1 MTINLKT
8 LKCGECGSAD
18 LRRQAPN
25 EYICGHCGSVTL
37 VEDQVSQRLERML
50 AQVTDAARQR
60 LRHEDSAR
68 RRSVATHAVGWGVGL
83 GLLVAVVTVAVT
95 LLGDRPSKPG
105 PAVPA
110 TIATPARPTLPRSIP
125 TDALKLDEPRQVLV
139 RRGSSS
145 SAKLLVTA
153 RNTHDAPLQ
162 RSSIEAA
169 FFDET
174 QSLGKRSQ
182 SLPLETIAPGESLPV
197 LIDLPSQGTVTRQ
210 DLQVRP
216 LSTPHRSVAAPALK
230 FARAR
235 LVQVG
240 DDELRFV
247 GRIVNDREGTLA
259 GVEALVTLLDD
270 SGAVIGLGHGYGSAG
285 ELRPGQRTSMDF
297 GVQRFGRGNVAAW
310 EVRVGYS
317 VLQADGGRAVAS
329 SPERAVRTAASPERI
344 APLPAGSEDLLAT
357 EAERFDPAQLEL
369 LPITALRDNT
379 QRPIHVTEL
388 VNRSTD
394 TIALSP
400 ALLLTPLD
408 GARAGRPI
416 VIAEGG
422 MLYPGER
429 LPIVLQPYGV
439 EKVTG
444 WRTEWKPIRKAALPG
459 PRPALEVAVT
469 GTQAQEGSALVNFT
483 HRYRTRYVEVTGTV
497 HNPGPG
503 VVRKLQL
510 WVMLRDAQ
518 GRLAGFQR
526 VGQLPAASAGD
537 SVPFSARIELW
548 GRDFAKV
555 TTLLQAE

>member
-1 MTINLKT
+1 MTIDLKT

-25 EYICGHCGSVTL
+25 QYVCGHCGSVTL
-37 VEDQVSQRLERML
+37 VEDQVSERLERML
-50 AQVTDAARQR
+50 GQVADAARR
-60 LRHEDSAR
+60 RMADEDRAQR
-68 RRSVATHAVGWGVGL
+68 RRVATHAVGWGLGIGL
-83 GLLVAVVTVAVT
+83 TVAVVAVAVS
-95 LLGDRPSKPG
+95 LLNQRPAP
-105 PAVPA
+105 PAPVA
-110 TIATPARPTLPRSIP
+110 VPARPTLPRSIP
-125 TDALKLDEPRQVLV
+125 PEALKLDEPRQVLV
-139 RRGSSS
+139 HRGSSS
-145 SAKLLVTA
+145 ASGKLLVMV

-162 RSSIEAA
+162 RASIEAA

-197 LIDLPSQGTVTRQ
+197 LIDLPSQGTATRQ

-240 DDELRFV
+240 DGELRFV
-247 GRIVNDREGTLA
+247 GRIVNDRDVTLA

-270 SGAVIGLGHGYGSAG
+270 SGAVVGVGHGHGSG
-285 ELRPGQRTSMDF
+285 SDLKPGQRSTLDF
-297 GVQRFGRGNVAAW
+297 GVQRFGRGNVVAW

-317 VLQADGGRAVAS
+317 VLQADGVRAVAN
-329 SPERAVRTAASPERI
+329 SPDRGVRTAAGPERI
-344 APLPAGSEDLLAT
+344 PPLPAGSEDLLAT
-357 EAERFDPAQLEL
+357 DAERFDPTQLEL
-369 LPITALRDNT
+369 LPVTALRDNT
-379 QRPIHVTEL
+379 QRLIHVTEL

-394 TIALSP
+394 AIALSP
-400 ALLLTPLD
+400 AVLLTPLD
-408 GARAGRPI
+408 GARAGRPL
-416 VIAEGG
+416 VVAEAG

-429 LPIVLQPYGV
+429 LPILLQPYGV
-439 EKVTG
+439 PQVTG

-459 PRPALEVAVT
+459 PRPALEVSIT
-469 GTQAQEGSALVNFT
+469 GTKGMEGSALVNFT
-483 HRYRTRYVEVTGTV
+483 QRYRTRYVEVTGTV

-503 VVRKLQL
+503 IVRKLQL

-537 SVPFSARIELW
+537 SVPFSASVELW

-555 TTLLQAE
+555 TTLVQAE

>member
-1 MTINLKT
+1 MTIDLKT

-18 LRRQAPN
+18 LRRQSSN
-25 EYICGHCGSVTL
+25 QYVCGHCGSVTL
-37 VEDQVSQRLERML
+37 VEDQVSERLERML

-60 LRHEDSAR
+60 LVHEDSAR
-68 RRSVATHAVGWGVGL
+68 RRRVATHAVGWGVGL
-83 GLLVAVVTVAVT
+83 GLMVAVVTVAVT
-95 LLGDRPSKPG
+95 LLGGDRPPKPAQG
-105 PAVPA
+105 VVSMPSRPA
-110 TIATPARPTLPRSIP
+110 LPRGIP
-125 TDALKLDEPRQVLV
+125 PEALKLDEPRQVLV

-145 SAKLLVTA
+145 AAKLLVMA

-182 SLPLETIAPGESLPV
+182 GLPLETIAPGESLPV

-210 DLQVRP
+210 DLLVRP
-216 LSTPHRSVAAPALK
+216 LSTPHRSVVAPALK

-270 SGAVIGLGHGYGSAG
+270 SGAVIGLGHGYGSAS

-329 SPERAVRTAASPERI
+329 SPERAVRTQAGPERI
-344 APLPAGSEDLLAT
+344 APLPAGSEDLLAS
-357 EAERFDPAQLEL
+357 EAERFDLAQLEL
-369 LPITALRDNT
+369 LPVTALRDDT
-379 QRPIHVTEL
+379 QRPIHITEL

-394 TIALSP
+394 AIALSP

-416 VIAEGG
+416 VIAEAG

-429 LPIVLQPYGV
+429 LPILLQPYGV
-439 EKVTG
+439 ERVTG

-537 SVPFSARIELW
+537 SVPFSARIDVW

-555 TTLLQAE
+555 TTLVQAE

>member
-1 MTINLKT
+1 MTIDLKT

-25 EYICGHCGSVTL
+25 QYVCGHCGSVTL
-37 VEDQVSQRLERML
+37 VEDQVSERLERML
-50 AQVTDAARQR
+50 GQVADAARR
-60 LRHEDSAR
+60 RMADEDRAQR
-68 RRSVATHAVGWGVGL
+68 RRVATHAVGWGLGL
-83 GLLVAVVTVAVT
+83 GLTVAVVTVAVT
-95 LLGDRPSKPG
+95 LLGQRPAPTA
-105 PAVPA
+105 AVVVQP
-110 TIATPARPTLPRSIP
+110 RPTLPRGIP
-125 TDALKLDEPRQVLV
+125 PEALKLDEPRQVLV

-145 SAKLLVTA
+145 AGKLLVMA

-162 RSSIEAA
+162 RASIEAA

-174 QSLGKRSQ
+174 QSLVKRSQ
-182 SLPLETIAPGESLPV
+182 SLPLETIAPGEVLPV
-197 LIDLPSQGTVTRQ
+197 LIDLPSQGTATRQ

-216 LSTPHRSVAAPALK
+216 LSAPHRSVAAPALK

-235 LVQVG
+235 LLQVG
-240 DDELRFV
+240 DEDLRFV
-247 GRIVNDREGTLA
+247 GRIVNDRDVTLA

-270 SGAVIGLGHGYGSAG
+270 SGAVIGMGHGYGSG
-285 ELRPGQRTSMDF
+285 SELKPGDRSTLDF
-297 GVQRFGRGNVAAW
+297 GVQRFGRGNVVAW

-317 VLQADGGRAVAS
+317 VLQGDGGRAVAA
-329 SPERAVRTAASPERI
+329 SPDRVVRTAAGPERI
-344 APLPAGSEDLLAT
+344 PPLPAGSDDLLAT

-369 LPITALRDNT
+369 LPIAAVRDNT
-379 QRPIHVTEL
+379 QRLIHVTEL
-388 VNRSTD
+388 VNRSTEA
-394 TIALSP
+394 IALSP

-408 GARAGRPI
+408 GARAGRPM
-416 VIAEGG
+416 VVAEGG

-429 LPIVLQPYGV
+429 LPILLQPYGV

-459 PRPALEVAVT
+459 PRPALEVSIDK
-469 GTQAQEGSALVNFT
+469 TQAVEGSALVNFT
-483 HRYRTRYVEVTGTV
+483 QRYRTRYIDVAGTV

-503 VVRKLQL
+503 IVRKLQL

-518 GRLAGFQR
+518 GRLAGFHR

-537 SVPFSARIELW
+537 SVPFSASVELW

-555 TTLLQAE
+555 TTLVQAE

>member
-25 EYICGHCGSVTL
+25 EYACGHCGSVTL

-50 AQVTDAARQR
+50 AQVTDAARER
-60 LRHEDSAR
+60 LALEDGAR

-83 GLLVAVVTVAVT
+83 GLLVAVVTAAVT
-95 LLGDRPSKPG
+95 LLGNRPGKPG
-105 PAVPA
+105 PA
-110 TIATPARPTLPRSIP
+110 TLATPARPTLPRSIP
-125 TDALKLDEPRQVLV
+125 PEALKLGEPRQVLV

-145 SAKLLVTA
+145 AAKLLVMA

-174 QSLGKRSQ
+174 QGLGKRSQ

-210 DLQVRP
+210 DLLVRP

-235 LVQVG
+235 LVQLG
-240 DDELRFV
+240 DEELRFV

-259 GVEALVTLLDD
+259 GMEALVTLLDD
-270 SGAVIGLGHGYGSAG
+270 SGAVIGLGHGYGSAS
-285 ELRPGQRTSMDF
+285 ELRPGQRTSLDF
-297 GVQRFGRGNVAAW
+297 GVQRFGRGDVAAW

-317 VLQADGGRAVAS
+317 LLQADGGRAVAS
-329 SPERAVRTAASPERI
+329 SPERAVRTAGGPERI

-369 LPITALRDNT
+369 LPIAALRDNT

-394 TIALSP
+394 AIALSP

-416 VIAEGG
+416 VIAEAG

-429 LPIVLQPYGV
+429 LPILLQPYGV

-459 PRPALEVAVT
+459 PRPALEVAIT
-469 GTQAQEGSALVNFT
+469 GTQGVEGSALVNFT
-483 HRYRTRYVEVTGTV
+483 QRYRTRYVDVTGTV

-518 GRLAGFQR
+518 GRLAGFKR

-537 SVPFSARIELW
+537 SVPFSASVELW
-548 GRDFAKV
+548 GREAAKV
-555 TTLLQAE
+555 TTLIQAE

>member
-8 LKCGECGSAD
+8 LKCGECGGGD
-18 LRRQAPN
+18 LRRQGPD
-25 EYICGHCGSVTL
+25 EYVCGHCGSVSL
-37 VEDQVSQRLERML
+37 VEHEVSERLERML
-50 AQVTDAARQR
+50 AQVTKAAGQA
-60 LRHEDSAR
+60 LSADEGAR
-68 RRSVATHAVGWGVGL
+68 RRRIVSHALGWGL
-83 GLLVAVVTVAVT
+83 GLGLVVAVVTIAVT
-95 LLGDRPSKPG
+95 RLGDRPRSPPPG
-105 PAVPA
+105 VA
-110 TIATPARPTLPRSIP
+110 TLPARPALPRSVP
-125 TDALKLDEPRQVLV
+125 PDALKLDEPRQVLV

-145 SAKLLVTA
+145 SGKLLVMA

-162 RSSIEAA
+162 RASIEAA

-182 SLPLETIAPGESLPV
+182 SLPLETIAPGEVLPV

-235 LVQVG
+235 LVQAG
-240 DDELRFV
+240 DDDARFV
-247 GRIVNDREGTLA
+247 GRIVNDREGTIA

-270 SGAVIGLGHGYGSAG
+270 SGAVIGVGHGYGGSG
-285 ELRPGQRTSMDF
+285 ELKPGQRTALDF
-297 GVQRFGRGNVAAW
+297 SVQRFGRGEVAAW

-317 VLQADGGRAVAS
+317 LLQPDGVRAVAS
-329 SPERAVRTAASPERI
+329 SPDRAQRTGGGPERI
-344 APLPAGSEDLLAT
+344 APLPTSGEDLLAT
-357 EAERFDPAQLEL
+357 EAERFDVQQLEL
-369 LPITALRDNT
+369 LPVAALRDNT

-388 VNRSTD
+388 VNRSSD
-394 TIALSP
+394 AIVLSP
-400 ALLLTPLD
+400 ALLLTPMD
-408 GARAGRPI
+408 GARPGRPI
-416 VIAEGG
+416 VVAEAG

-429 LPIVLQPYGV
+429 LPILLQPYGV
-439 EKVTG
+439 ERVTG
-444 WRTEWKPIRKAALPG
+444 WRTEWKPMRKAALPG
-459 PRPALEVAVT
+459 SRPALEVAIT
-469 GTQAQEGSALVNFT
+469 GTQALEGSALVNFT

-503 VVRKLQL
+503 IVRKLGL
-510 WVMLRDAQ
+510 WVMLRDTQ

-537 SVPFSARIELW
+537 SVPFSARIDLW

>member
-8 LKCGECGSAD
+8 LKCGECGSGD
-18 LRRQAPN
+18 LRRQAQD
-25 EYICGHCGSVTL
+25 EYVCGHCGSVSL
-37 VEDQVSQRLERML
+37 VEHSVSRRLERML
-50 AQVTDAARQR
+50 AQVTVEAGPR
-60 LRHEDSAR
+60 LSDEESAR
-68 RRSVATHAVGWGVGL
+68 RRRLVSHALAWGVGL
-83 GLLVAVVTVAVT
+83 GLAVAV
-95 LLGDRPSKPG
+95 
-105 PAVPA
+105 A
-110 TIATPARPTLPRSIP
+110 TIAVTRLADRPRSPAPGAATVPMRPALPRGVP
-125 TDALKLDEPRQVLV
+125 PDALKLDEPRQVLV

-145 SAKLLVTA
+145 SGKLLVMA

-162 RSSIEAA
+162 RASIEAA

-182 SLPLETIAPGESLPV
+182 SLPLETIAPGEALPV

-230 FARAR
+230 FTRAR
-235 LVQVG
+235 LVQAG
-240 DDELRFV
+240 DDEPRFV
-247 GRIVNDREGTLA
+247 GRIVNDREGTIA

-270 SGAVIGLGHGYGSAG
+270 SGAVIGVGHGYGGSG
-285 ELRPGQRTSMDF
+285 ELKPGQRTALDF
-297 GVQRFGRGNVAAW
+297 GVQRFGRGEVAAW

-317 VLQADGGRAVAS
+317 LLQSDGARAVAS
-329 SPERAVRTAASPERI
+329 SPDRAQRTTGGPERI
-344 APLPAGSEDLLAT
+344 APLPTSGEDLLAT
-357 EAERFDPAQLEL
+357 EAERFDVRQLEM
-369 LPITALRDNT
+369 LPVTALRDNT

-388 VNRSTD
+388 VNRSSD
-394 TIALSP
+394 AIVLSP

-416 VIAEGG
+416 VVAEAG

-429 LPIVLQPYGV
+429 LPILLQPYGV
-439 EKVTG
+439 ERVTG
-444 WRTEWKPIRKAALPG
+444 WRTEWKPMRKAALPG
-459 PRPALEVAVT
+459 SRPALEVAIT
-469 GTQAQEGSALVNFT
+469 GTQALEGSALVNFT

-503 VVRKLQL
+503 IVRKLGL

-537 SVPFSARIELW
+537 SVPFSARIDLW